1 MAETPKGYV
10 VAEVDVHDPEGF
22 AAYRAAVPAVIAQL
36 GGRYPIT
43 RGGAITGVEGEAPTG
58 RIVIVEFPSKA
69 QAEAFVNS
77 PEYAPV
83 AAIRHRTSTSRL
95 FAVEGV
101 DL

>member
-22 AAYRAAVPAVIAQL
+22 AAYRAAVPAVIAQY
-36 GGRYPIT
+36 GGRYVA
-43 RGGAITGVEGEAPTG
+43 RGGAIVGVEGNSPTG
-58 RIVIVEFPSKA
+58 RIVIVEFPSLA

-77 PEYAPV
+77 AEYAPV
-83 AAIRHRTSTSRL
+83 AAIRQRTSTSRL
-95 FAVEGV
+95 FLVEGV

>member
-22 AAYRAAVPAVIAQL
+22 AAYRAAVPEVIAQF
-36 GGRYPIT
+36 GGRYVA

-69 QAEAFVNS
+69 QAEAFVQS
-77 PEYAPV
+77 AEYAPV
-83 AAIRHRTSTSRL
+83 AAIRQRTSSSRL
-95 FAVEGV
+95 FVVEGV
-101 DL
+101 DI

>member
-10 VAEVDVHDPEGF
+10 VAEVHVHDPEGF

-36 GGRYPIT
+36 GGRYIT

-77 PEYAPV
+77 PRICPGGGDPPPDQHFAPL
-83 AAIRHRTSTSRL
+83 RC
-95 FAVEGV
+95 
-101 DL
+101 